1 MNTLE
6 DWGAEGRENWWL
18 WGGMCFLA
26 GSWRFFKH
34 NFDGGLWGNQRP
46 WHCGIYRSWI
56 WSILG
61 RWNQAW
67 GLPLQ
72 PVWPGFDV
80 YAGSAISREE
90 SLGSGHVYPGRQVQL
105 PVLLLCLCFQ
115 AQVSCGFYFCF
126 QKKHKLSLLFCG
138 LTLKSSHNLILSNTF
153 LSI

>member
-1 MNTLE
+1 
-6 DWGAEGRENWWL
+6 
-18 WGGMCFLA
+18 MCFLA

-34 NFDGGLWGNQRP
+34 NFGGFWGSQRP
-46 WHCGIYRSWI
+46 WHSGICRSWI

-61 RWNQAW
+61 RWNQTW

-90 SLGSGHVYPGRQVQL
+90 SLGFGHVYPGRQVQL

-115 AQVSCGFYFCF
+115 AQVSCGFLFCF
-126 QKKHKLSLLFCG
+126 QKKHWLELLFHR
-138 LTLKSSHNLILSNTF
+138 LTLKSTLKLILSNTC
-153 LSI
+153 LSIWVSSALFVCVCL